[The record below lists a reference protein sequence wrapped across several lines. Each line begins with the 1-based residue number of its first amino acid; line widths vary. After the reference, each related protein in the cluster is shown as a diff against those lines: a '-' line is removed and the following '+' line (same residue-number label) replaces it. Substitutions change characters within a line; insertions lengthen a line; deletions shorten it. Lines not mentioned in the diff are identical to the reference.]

1 MIKFL
6 SSWIEQITVAV
17 ILVSIFE
24 MILPNGNIKK
34 YVKMILSIYVVFN
47 IIYPFVDSKALYNFD
62 INDITNLTENS
73 ISNLNVNSNS
83 KSLNQENMDN
93 RLESLYIEE
102 IENNI
107 KNKLDELGY
116 NTKKCKVDAVLSKEK
131 SNSRNK

>member
-6 SSWIEQITVAV
+6 SSWIEQIAVAV

-34 YVKMILSIYVVFN
+34 YVKIILSIYVVFN

-73 ISNLNVNSNS
+73 IYNLNVNSNS
-83 KSLNQENMDN
+83 KSLNQENVDN

-107 KNKLDELGY
+107 KSKLDELGY